1 LRRPQELGDFGVLLY
16 GGFEKKKVLIYNF
29 VSALTAVAGALITYY
44 QAFQIQGA
52 TQVLLPFAV
61 GSFVYIAATNL
72 MPELHKR
79 SQGRESLVQLFTIL
93 IGIGLMAGLK
103 ILLS

>member
-1 LRRPQELGDFGVLLY
+1 
-16 GGFEKKKVLIYNF
+16 
-29 VSALTAVAGALITYY
+29 VSALTAVVGALVTYCL
-44 QAFQIQGA
+44 AFQIQGVA
-52 TQVLLPFAV
+52 QVLFPFAA
-61 GSFVYIAATNL
+61 GGFVYIAATNL